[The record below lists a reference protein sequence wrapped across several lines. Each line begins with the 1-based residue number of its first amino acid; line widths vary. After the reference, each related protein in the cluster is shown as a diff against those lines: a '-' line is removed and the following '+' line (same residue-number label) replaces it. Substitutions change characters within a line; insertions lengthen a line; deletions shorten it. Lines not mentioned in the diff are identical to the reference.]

1 MEHNEKT
8 DLWIDLNP
16 NQCVPF
22 WPETTSMQMYVK
34 YRDSKLSSQSFYI
47 STPHQTV
54 LRMDKGVCLFQTRFL
69 SFNRFFLL

>member
-16 NQCVPF
+16 NQCIPF
-22 WPETTSMQMYVK
+22 WPETTSMQIYVK

-54 LRMDKGVCLFQTRFL
+54 LRMDKGVCGWEAKISWVDFVLF
-69 SFNRFFLL
+69 